1 MSSSQ
6 AQHDEI
12 DLKHNRPEA
21 GEIRR
26 FATGESLFLSPLPV
40 PTGQMPMDLGGSF
53 LEVNDTYLD
62 VGSSNQGKS
71 FQARI
76 AVMLPMLAI
85 IVCLVLLPVSM
96 GIFGELFN
104 PFGRNFWYYFSKL
117 FAYGLWLS
125 LLGGGL
131 GALIGLYAVIST
143 TRTKARTR
151 PIRFNRQRREVC
163 YFPDGSNEPVIQPW
177 EDTVAWVSVSTGF
190 TGVGVMSTYTFGMAI
205 DDPVGDKVHF
215 LRQGVPTPLHGL
227 AKWEAIRVYMEKGP
241 AFCPGKATHE
251 GSHTFDKEREDMREE
266 YQHKERSALGVG
278 WWYLTHIVTLWRVP
292 YWIAAWDQRYTMKAL
307 PDSIADWSKPLPP
320 EQQAKP
326 SQALK
331 QQSADLEKAFAQG
344 QDFMTYFKAN
354 LSESKAE
361 ESQNA

>member
-6 AQHDEI
+6 TQHDEI
-12 DLKHNRPEA
+12 DLKHNRPKA

-26 FATGESLFLSPLPV
+26 FATGESVFLSPLPV
-40 PTGQMPMDLGGSF
+40 PTGQPPIDLGGSF
-53 LEVNDTYLD
+53 LEVNDVYLD

-71 FQARI
+71 YQARLC
-76 AVMLPMLAI
+76 VMMPMFMI
-85 IVCLVLLPVSM
+85 IVCLIVAPVLA
-96 GIFGELFN
+96 GFGTFFN
-104 PFGRNFWYYFSKL
+104 PFGRTFWYYFSD
-117 FAYGLWLS
+117 FFVFGLWCS
-125 LLGGGL
+125 LWTGGAA
-131 GALIGLYAVIST
+131 ALIGIYAVVST
-143 TRTKARTR
+143 TRAKARTR

-163 YFPDGSNEPVIQPW
+163 YFPDGSDKPVIQPW

-227 AKWEAIRVYMEKGP
+227 AKWEAIRTYMEKGP
-241 AFCPGKATHE
+241 DFCPGQATHE

-266 YQHKERSALGVG
+266 YQHKERSILGVG
-278 WWYLTHIVTLWRVP
+278 WWYLSHVVTWWRFP
-292 YWIAAWDQRYTMKAL
+292 YWVAAWDQRYSMKSM

-320 EQQAKP
+320 EQWATQSP
-326 SQALK
+326 ALK

-354 LSESKAE
+354 LSEAKAE

>member
-1 MSSSQ
+1 MSSPQ
-6 AQHDEI
+6 TQHDEI
-12 DLKHNRPEA
+12 DLKHNRPRA
-21 GEIRR
+21 GEIRP

-40 PTGQMPMDLGGSF
+40 PTGQMPIDLGGSF
-53 LEVNDTYLD
+53 LEVNDVYLD
-62 VGSSNQGKS
+62 VGSSNQGKA
-71 FQARI
+71 FQARM
-76 AVMLPMLAI
+76 AVMLPMAAI
-85 IVCLVLLPVSM
+85 IVCIVVAPILGGL
-96 GIFGELFN
+96 GTFFN
-104 PFGRNFWYYFSKL
+104 PFGRTFWYYFSDL
-117 FAYGLWLS
+117 FGFGLWMS
-125 LLGGGL
+125 LWTGGL
-131 GALIGLYAVIST
+131 GALIGLYAVVST

-163 YFPDGSNEPVIQPW
+163 YFPDGYDKPVIQPW

-241 AFCPGKATHE
+241 DFCPGKATHE
-251 GSHTFDKEREDMREE
+251 GAHTFDKEREDMREE

-326 SQALK
+326 SPALK

-354 LSESKAE
+354 LSEAKTE
-361 ESQNA
+361 ES

>member
-1 MSSSQ
+1 MSTDLKQ
-6 AQHDEI
+6 TDEL
-12 DLKHNRPEA
+12 DLKHNRPKA

-26 FATGESLFLSPLPV
+26 FATGESVFLSPLPV
-40 PTGQMPMDLGGSF
+40 PTGQPPMDLGGSF
-53 LEVNDTYLD
+53 LEVNDAYLD

-71 FQARI
+71 YQARLC
-76 AVMLPMLAI
+76 VMMPMFVI
-85 IVCLVLLPVSM
+85 IVSLIVAPVLAGS
-96 GIFGELFN
+96 GTFFN
-104 PFGRNFWYYFSKL
+104 PFGRTFWYYFSNFFSL
-117 FAYGLWLS
+117 GLWIS
-125 LLGGGL
+125 LWGGGAV
-131 GALIGLYAVIST
+131 ALIGIYAIVST
-143 TRTKARTR
+143 TRAKARTR

-177 EDTVAWVSVSTGF
+177 EDTVTWVSVSTGF

-241 AFCPGKATHE
+241 DFCPGKANHE
-251 GSHTFDKEREDMREE
+251 GAHTFDKEREDMREE
-266 YQHKERSALGVG
+266 YHHKERSALGVG

-320 EQQAKP
+320 EQQATP
-326 SQALK
+326 SPALK

>member
-1 MSSSQ
+1 
-6 AQHDEI
+6 
-12 DLKHNRPEA
+12 
-21 GEIRR
+21 
-26 FATGESLFLSPLPV
+26 
-40 PTGQMPMDLGGSF
+40 MDLGGSF
-53 LEVNDTYLD
+53 LEVNDVYLD

-104 PFGRNFWYYFSKL
+104 PFGNDFWYYFSKL
-117 FAYGLWLS
+117 FTYGLWLS
-125 LLGGGL
+125 LLGGGM
-131 GALIGLYAVIST
+131 GALIGLYAVVST

-163 YFPDGSNEPVIQPW
+163 YFPDGSDKPVIQPW

-227 AKWEAIRVYMEKGP
+227 AKWEAIRTYMEKGP
-241 AFCPGKATHE
+241 DFCPGKATHE

-266 YQHKERSALGVG
+266 YQHKERSILGVG
-278 WWYLTHIVTLWRVP
+278 WWYLSHFITLWRLP
-292 YWIAAWDQRYTMKAL
+292 YWIAAW
-307 PDSIADWSKPLPP
+307 
-320 EQQAKP
+320 
-326 SQALK
+326 
-331 QQSADLEKAFAQG
+331 
-344 QDFMTYFKAN
+344 
-354 LSESKAE
+354 
-361 ESQNA
+361 